1 MKIKNELSIEV
12 HAFVKIDKK
21 PRRGAGPRKPGGN
34 RKTKI
39 APGGGEL
46 LVDFSDG
53 KPVKSLVL
61 EIEKSVM
68 PTRNGMDG
76 IKFIPGTSMPVAHHF
91 EFKRAANKYI
101 SAIHYNFEDSS
112 DVKDLITHID
122 PQIKHPDT

>member
-12 HAFVKIDKK
+12 QAFIKIDKNQ
-21 PRRGAGPRKPGGN
+21 RRGAGSRLPDGS

-39 APGGGEL
+39 LSGQEL
-46 LVDFSDG
+46 KIDFSDG
-53 KPVKSLVL
+53 LPLKALIL
-61 EIEKSVM
+61 EIEKNVM
-68 PTRNGMDG
+68 PSRNGMDG

-91 EFKRAANKYI
+91 EFKRVANKYI

-112 DVKDLITHID
+112 EVKDLITHID